1 MALAS
6 WTESANMF
14 CDETEKLI
22 RDDCYI
28 SCFPRSIQIA
38 PVPNVE
44 KFVFENLTGTKM
56 QMMKGTTTLAFIY
69 KGKTAADRGGIMFA
83 VDSRASSGKYICIH
97 TEVLVLK
104 TSSTVMKV
112 IPLSG
117 RILSTLAGGAADC
130 QFWLRVISKIC
141 KLYELRY
148 KCEISVAAATKTLQN
163 IILEYLGYG
172 LSMGMI
178 VGGFNHDVR
187 SYHHHLLFS
196 IFDVKYVKYYFQG
209 PALYFLDSE
218 GTRKKS
224 HLFSCGSGSL
234 NAYGILDTFYKPSM
248 TDDEAKDLARRAIMH
263 ATYRDIGSGGQCSVF
278 HLQPGGYK
286 LESQTDVSDM
296 YHSFMEEM
304 KRPFY
309 DPSRA

>member
-44 KFVFENLTGTKM
+44 RFVFENLTGTKM

-83 VDSRASSGKYICIH
+83 VDSRASSGKYIS
-97 TEVLVLK
+97 
-104 TSSTVMKV
+104 SSTVMKV

-172 LSMGMI
+172 LSMVSAI
-178 VGGFNHDVR
+178 FV
-187 SYHHHLLFS
+187 LLSRIIEKKSFEFLGYDRWWLQS
-196 IFDVKYVKYYFQG
+196 RCEIKSSTSSG

-278 HLQPGGYK
+278 HLQPSGYK

>member
-6 WTESANMF
+6 WTKSADVF

-22 RDDCYI
+22 HDDYKI
-28 SCFPRSIQIA
+28 SCFPRRIEIA

-83 VDSRASSGKYICIH
+83 VDSRASSGKYICIQK
-97 TEVLVLK
+97 LVLK

-130 QFWLRVISKIC
+130 QFWLRVISKFC
-141 KLYELRY
+141 KMYELRY
-148 KCEISVAAATKTLQN
+148 KCEISVAAATKALQN
-163 IILEYLGYG
+163 TILEYLGYG

-178 VGGFNHDVR
+178 VGGFNHD
-187 SYHHHLLFS
+187 
-196 IFDVKYVKYYFQG
+196 G

-234 NAYGILDTFYKPSM
+234 NAYGILDTFYKPCM

-278 HLQPGGYK
+278 HLQPSGYK

-309 DPSRA
+309 DPSKA

>member
-44 KFVFENLTGTKM
+44 RFVFENLTGTKM

-69 KGKTAADRGGIMFA
+69 KGKTAADRGGIIFA
-83 VDSRASSGKYICIH
+83 VDSRASSGKYIS
-97 TEVLVLK
+97 
-104 TSSTVMKV
+104 SSTVMKV

-178 VGGFNHDVR
+178 VGGFNHD
-187 SYHHHLLFS
+187 
-196 IFDVKYVKYYFQG
+196 G

-278 HLQPGGYK
+278 HLQPSGYK

>member
-83 VDSRASSGKYICIH
+83 VDSRASSGKYIS
-97 TEVLVLK
+97 
-104 TSSTVMKV
+104 SSTVMKV

-187 SYHHHLLFS
+187 SYHHHHLLFS

>member
-6 WTESANMF
+6 WTESVNMF

-44 KFVFENLTGTKM
+44 RFVFENLTGTKM

-83 VDSRASSGKYICIH
+83 VDSRASSGKYIS
-97 TEVLVLK
+97 
-104 TSSTVMKV
+104 SSTVMKV

-172 LSMGMI
+172 LSMVSAI
-178 VGGFNHDVR
+178 FV
-187 SYHHHLLFS
+187 LLSRINEKKSFEFLGYDRWWLQS
-196 IFDVKYVKYYFQG
+196 RCEITSSSSG

-278 HLQPGGYK
+278 HLQPSGYN